1 MGTAK
6 MIFILLY
13 QVFGKTDKMFFDG
26 TVKQT
31 IFAMS

>member
-1 MGTAK
+1 